1 MSIIKLISCSYLKL
15 LYNIGTLKS
24 YLWEEV
30 MNYNLD
36 KEREKRLQSTGKWF
50 DSNKKN
56 YNDIYLTYIIPLVL
70 IISLCA
76 TVFIALT

>member
-1 MSIIKLISCSYLKL
+1 MIKLISCIYLKL
-15 LYNIGTLKS
+15 LYNTSTLKS

-30 MNYNLD
+30 MDYNLD
-36 KEREKRLQSTGKWF
+36 KQREKRLQTTGKWF
-50 DSNKKN
+50 ASNKKN

-76 TVFIALT
+76 TIFIALT